1 MQIGAP
7 VPSVQRA
14 HHDELVV
21 ALEVVVDGRRFQ
33 ADHVLQ
39 LRMARYVEG
48 VELADHM
55 LVHRVVEVLLLFYVA
70 HVLHLKVGEEVFA
83 QLVDMRRV
91 FLDVV
96 NHAHQ
101 DEAFQVLTVFQGVFL
116 RQQSAPGMAQQIEV
130 FKSHL
135 LTDFLKLAEIVVKGQ
150 KVAVFLFA
158 EVGLVRVI
166 RSELVI
172 HVDLNAHVIEV
183 GCEVLEALV
192 CSAGAAVDAQQFDW
206 ALAHLA

>member
-21 ALEVVVDGRRFQ
+21 ALEVVVDVRRFQ

-39 LRMARYVEG
+39 FRMARHVEG
-48 VELADHM
+48 VELANQL
-55 LVHRVVEVLLLFYVA
+55 LVHRVVEVLLLLDVA
-70 HVLHLKVGEEVFA
+70 HVLHLKVGEEAFA

-150 KVAVFLFA
+150 EVAVFLFA
-158 EVGLVRVI
+158 EVGLVLVI

-183 GCEVLEALV
+183 GCEVLESLV